1 MWRFVAD
8 TSEPR
13 ADRLIDE
20 LIKKFQEI
28 ADQPLLL
35 GSNDE
40 MFGSGNRTSLAGDYI
55 IFYVVAAGGIEI
67 IRVIHGARDIEAMSP
82 F

>member
-1 MWRFVAD
+1 
-8 TSEPR
+8 
-13 ADRLIDE
+13 
-20 LIKKFQEI
+20 
-28 ADQPLLL
+28 
-35 GSNDE
+35 